1 MNVDACERKESGYW
15 QLGPAPCGHFLRQP
29 RWELNRNG
37 KVVVFGRDAA
47 LTCIG
52 YSAVKQLLSFAVPVS
67 LGDSD
72 TKVRVVIHSLIYDL
86 LILMNDR

>member
-1 MNVDACERKESGYW
+1 MPAKGKKVDTGNWGLHPIVTSFVN
-15 QLGPAPCGHFLRQP
+15 L

-52 YSAVKQLLSFAVPVS
+52 YSAVKQLLSFAVPMS